1 MDACLFIHAFSFI
14 YEYSS
19 NIFPTK
25 KTKKKKIFIPQMD
38 FFEMVERKVLE
49 ERMVPFMDTR
59 IILRTPYPK
68 TPPFA
73 LREKEVSGHRT
84 TEPASDRS

>member
-59 IILRTPYPK
+59 IIRRAPYPK
-68 TPPFA
+68 TAPFKQGEQEA
-73 LREKEVSGHRT
+73 SGHHT
-84 TEPASDRS
+84 TAAASDRP